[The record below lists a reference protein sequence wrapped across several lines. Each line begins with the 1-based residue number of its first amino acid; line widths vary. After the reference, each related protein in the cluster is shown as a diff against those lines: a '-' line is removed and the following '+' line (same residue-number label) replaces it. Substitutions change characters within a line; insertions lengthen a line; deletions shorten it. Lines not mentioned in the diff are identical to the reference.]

1 MRRKIER
8 VLNEVINPEIELHGG
23 RIELVDYVDGVV
35 HVKMEGGCQGC
46 AQSKFTLR
54 QGVERLLK
62 DEFGDKIT
70 EIVDVTDHQSGDKPF
85 FA

>member
-23 RIELVDYVDGVV
+23 RIDLVDYIDGVV
-35 HVKMEGGCQGC
+35 HVRMLGGCQGC

-54 QGVERLLK
+54 QGVEQLLR
-62 DEFGDKIT
+62 DEFGDTIT
-70 EIVDVTDHQSGDKPF
+70 EVVDVTDHGSGHNPYYT
-85 FA
+85 